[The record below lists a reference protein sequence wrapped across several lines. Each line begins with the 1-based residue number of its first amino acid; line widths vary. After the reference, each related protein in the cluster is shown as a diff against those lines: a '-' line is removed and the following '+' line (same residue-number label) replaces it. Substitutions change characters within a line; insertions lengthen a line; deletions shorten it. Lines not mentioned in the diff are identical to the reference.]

1 MVSTFRKNIKIRH
14 LILWTVFGAMV
25 MSYVGVLFFRVPG
38 GNGGSV
44 AFINGR
50 ALSAGD
56 YKRSLGEI
64 QASISAMQAYLPSN
78 MSYETMVQ
86 LILGGKDLQTV
97 ALERSIKNE
106 LVNQVAES
114 LDVQLDET
122 FFKEE
127 LARMLP
133 KGLFNEVGSLN
144 MDTYD
149 IYMSRLGVSTGEFE
163 SACYKDM
170 LRSVVE
176 KVVSVAE
183 YNPSYILADKF
194 KQKTVKKSFE
204 VAVFDFQ
211 HFLKNE
217 NESAISE
224 TDLQAYFEKNKEKYK
239 TEEKRCMRYF
249 TLSPKQ
255 EEASIKLD
263 TASIQNFYEKNKGT
277 LFRIAPQVSIRR
289 ILISNEQGDVV
300 AHKKAED
307 VLSMLTQDSSQFAA
321 LAKQYSHD
329 KDSAKKGGLLELF
342 SRGTHDAELEKAAFK
357 LQNKGEIS
365 GIIQTARGYEIIQ
378 LEQRVSAVEK
388 SLEEVREQIVKTLR
402 AKKAAAAIKSDV
414 ETAMHA
420 YKKQDKEA
428 VSALADRYKAK
439 SSQTPWLV
447 NDKTKYEGIE
457 AKLVERAFGKMSSTK
472 NAGFF
477 QHNGDYI
484 VYELVEARESQIP
497 SLSAIQKDVSR
508 DFRNSR
514 AHDDLNTVVKQ
525 AKAKLYR
532 KEQGLKALAQDEH
545 LKFVETGMISRSDK
559 SDKLKEMGLLQS
571 KLFVLSDASQ
581 ILEYRHKDDVY
592 LARFVDCKDLSD
604 DDQQG
609 YSDFIASEKKKV
621 QTSGMNAFIASLQRN
636 ATIDVE
642 KQVINAYKRN

>member
-14 LILWTVFGAMV
+14 FILWAVFGAMV
-25 MSYVGVLFFRVPG
+25 MSYVGVLFFRMPG
-38 GNGGSV
+38 ENGENAALVNGRSISV
-44 AFINGR
+44 A
-50 ALSAGD
+50 D
-56 YKRSLGEI
+56 YKRSLGSI
-64 QASISAMQAYLPSN
+64 QASISAMQSYFPSN
-78 MSYETMVQ
+78 IPYDAMVKMM
-86 LILGGKDLQTV
+86 LGGKDLETI
-97 ALERSIKNE
+97 ALEKSIKNE

-114 LDVQLDET
+114 LDVQINET
-122 FFKEE
+122 YFKEE
-127 LARMLP
+127 LVRMLP
-133 KGLFNEVGSLN
+133 QAVFNEVGSVN
-144 MDTYD
+144 NDTYNF
-149 IYMSRLGVSTGEFE
+149 YVNRLGMSISEFE
-163 SACYKDM
+163 SGCYKDI

-204 VAVFDFQ
+204 IAVFDFQ

-217 NESAISE
+217 QQSAISE
-224 TDLQAYFEKNKEKYK
+224 TDLQAYFDKNKEQYK
-239 TEEKRCMRYF
+239 TEEKRCMSYF
-249 TLSPKQ
+249 ALSPKQ

-263 TASIQNFYEKNKGT
+263 AASIQSYYEKNKGT
-277 LFRIAPQVSIRR
+277 LFRIAPQVSVRR

-300 AHKKAED
+300 ARKKADD
-307 VLSMLTQDSSQFAA
+307 VLSMLTQDSSQFAV

-342 SRGTHDAELEKAAFK
+342 SRGTHDAELETAAFK

-365 GIIQTARGYEIIQ
+365 GVVQTARGYEIIQ

-388 SLEEVREQIVKTLR
+388 SLDEVREQIIKTLR

-414 ETAMHA
+414 ETAMHS
-420 YKKQDKEA
+420 YKKEDKGA
-428 VSALADRYKAK
+428 LSALAANYKVK

-447 NDKTKYEGIE
+447 NDKTKYDGIE
-457 AKLVERAFGKMSSTK
+457 AKLVERAFSKAASTK

-484 VYELVEARESQIP
+484 VYELVEARESSVP
-497 SLSAIQKDVSR
+497 SLSAIQKEVSR
-508 DFRNSR
+508 DFQNSR
-514 AHDDLNTVVKQ
+514 AHGDLNTVVKQ

-532 KEQGLKALAQDEH
+532 NEQGLKALAHDEH
-545 LKFVETGMISRSDK
+545 LKFIETGMIARSEK

-581 ILEYRHKDDVY
+581 ILEYRNKDDVY
-592 LARFVDCKDLSD
+592 LARFVDYKDLSN

-609 YSDFIASEKKKV
+609 YADFVASEEKKV

-636 ATIDVE
+636 ATIDV
-642 KQVINAYKRN
+642 KKPVINAYKRN